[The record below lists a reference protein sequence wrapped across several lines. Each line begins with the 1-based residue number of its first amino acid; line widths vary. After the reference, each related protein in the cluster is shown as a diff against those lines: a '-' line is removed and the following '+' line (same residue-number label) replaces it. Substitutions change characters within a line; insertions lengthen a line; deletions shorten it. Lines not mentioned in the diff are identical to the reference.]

1 MCCEAPLRLCVI
13 FNFLSFFKPFS
24 FLYYQSSTFDSK
36 PLGCV
41 SFLTSSPPCFQV
53 FERERVCWLEEKEIV
68 LQYQKQL
75 QANYAHI
82 DNVNKQL
89 QKQVDKQQPTT
100 AQSQQQH
107 RQHYLQLQQHL

>member
-1 MCCEAPLRLCVI
+1 M
-13 FNFLSFFKPFS
+13 
-24 FLYYQSSTFDSK
+24 
-36 PLGCV
+36 
-41 SFLTSSPPCFQV
+41 

-89 QKQVDKQQPTT
+89 QKQVDKQQLQQAA
-100 AQSQQQH
+100 AQTQQQH